1 MSVSKALG
9 ALALLALAS
18 ACVPPPR
25 TPPPSSAKPNFIP
38 APPRTAVPRPVPPRI
53 VAPPRPQLDPEASG
67 RLTPPPA
74 LFPALRS
81 LAEGFNGKVGIAVM
95 RTDGNWLFGHLAETH
110 FPQQS
115 VSKLW
120 VALTVLDGV
129 DAGKIKLDQNVLV
142 TRDDLTLF
150 NQPIAQLV
158 GDDGYQTTVSDLL
171 SRAMTKSDNT
181 ANDRL
186 LKLVGGPEKVRATLA
201 TKGLGNIRFGP
212 GERALQSKAAGLV
225 WQQSYATGNAFKAAR
240 AKLTEEARLKALNNY
255 LETLPDGATPQGIVT
270 ALARLKRGELLSER
284 STRLMLSLMDEAIT
298 GHKRV
303 RGGVPFGWQYGHK
316 TGTGQELAGRSTGY
330 NDVGIMTAPD
340 GVSYVIA
347 VMIAETRVGIP
358 TRQAMMQGVSA
369 AIAANHQR

>member
-9 ALALLALAS
+9 ALALLVFAS
-18 ACVPPPR
+18 ACVPAPR
-25 TPPPSSAKPNFIP
+25 TPPTSVAKPTFIP
-38 APPRTAVPRPVPPRI
+38 APPRIAAPRTVPSRI
-53 VAPPRPQLDPEASG
+53 VSAPTDFGISG
-67 RLTPPPA
+67 RAAPPPA

-95 RTDGNWLFGHLAETH
+95 RTDGNWLFGHQAETH

-120 VALTVLDGV
+120 VALTVLEAV
-129 DAGKIKLDQNVLV
+129 DAGKIKLDQNVLI

-158 GDDGYQTTVSDLL
+158 EEDGYQTTVGDLL
-171 SRAMTKSDNT
+171 NRAMTKSDNT

-201 TKGLGNIRFGP
+201 AKGLTGIRFGP
-212 GERALQSKAAGLV
+212 GERALQSKTAGLI
-225 WQQSYATGNAFKAAR
+225 WQQSYAKGNAFQVAR
-240 AKLTEEARLKALNNY
+240 AKLTEEARLKALNSY

-270 ALARLKRGELLSER
+270 ALARLKRGELLSES
-284 STRLMLSLMDEAIT
+284 STRLMLALMEEATT

-303 RGGVPFGWQYGHK
+303 RGGVPFDWQYGHK
-316 TGTGQELAGRSTGY
+316 TGTGQELSGRSTGY
-330 NDVGIMTAPD
+330 NDVGIMTGPD